1 MISFTTE
8 TQFEFLETKT
18 TSVWLSSIISQES
31 HLEGEL
37 SFVFC
42 NDNFLHKLNVEFLN
56 HDTLTD
62 VISFD
67 YSVGKEVHGEVFI
80 SVERVRENATEFNQ
94 TFKTELFR
102 VMAHGVLHF
111 CGYKDKTEAESFMM
125 RNKEDF
131 YLEQLMD
138 KPF

>member
-1 MISFTTE
+1 MISFSAE
-8 TQFEFLETKT
+8 TQFEFLEAKT

-111 CGYKDKTEAESFMM
+111 FGYKDKTEAESFMM